1 MAVIASAAEAEA
13 TSAGEIAAEVAT
25 ISEVAAWIGVEED
38 PEDQAGVDLVV
49 EVASLIVVVG
59 GLVDVVALQNE
70 EEAHLAR
77 VDPPKGH
84 ASISRLPNHL
94 MVMPLNRL
102 AKAVTEVQVT
112 LTAANNNRSSNS
124 Q

>member
-1 MAVIASAAEAEA
+1 MQFIVS
-13 TSAGEIAAEVAT
+13 
-25 ISEVAAWIGVEED
+25 
-38 PEDQAGVDLVV
+38 EDQAGVDLVV

-102 AKAVTEVQVT
+102 GEYHRNFLFIVTSKAFFLE
-112 LTAANNNRSSNS
+112 N
-124 Q
+124 